1 MATSNPTRVQESD
14 ALASLEERILRAVQ
28 LVTQL
33 RSEKDQAEAQARAI
47 RSDSQ
52 SAAAEIDALKTEN
65 ARLLDE
71 VAELREERIQVRS
84 RIEKLLGQLEPLAG

>member
-1 MATSNPTRVQESD
+1 MATSNQTRIEESD

-33 RSEKDQAEAQARAI
+33 RSEKEQAEAQARAI

-52 SAAAEIDALKTEN
+52 SVASQVDALKAEN

-71 VAELREERIQVRS
+71 VAELREERSQVRS
-84 RIEKLLGQLEPLAG
+84 RIEKLLGQMDTLAS

>member
-1 MATSNPTRVQESD
+1 MATGNQIRIDESD

-33 RSEKDQAEAQARAI
+33 RSEKEAAEAQARAA
-47 RSDSQ
+47 RSDNQSVASQ
-52 SAAAEIDALKTEN
+52 IEELKSEN

-71 VAELREERIQVRS
+71 VTELREEREQVRS
-84 RIEKLLGQLEPLAG
+84 RIEKLLGQMDSLGG

>member
-1 MATSNPTRVQESD
+1 MATSNPTRIEEPD

-28 LVTQL
+28 LVNQL
-33 RSEKDQAEAQARAI
+33 RSEKEQAEAQARAL
-47 RSDSQ
+47 RSDGQ
-52 SAAAEIDALKTEN
+52 SAASQVEALKTEN

-84 RIEKLLGQLEPLAG
+84 RIEKLLGQMDTLAG